1 MARAMDV
8 PPFLVEFDLRRRQ
21 GRLQRVGCVKHLK
34 QLLSVDQLQVCSFDF
49 VSRAFLGSARATF
62 ENERRW

>member
-21 GRLQRVGCVKHLK
+21 GRLRVGCVKHLK
-34 QLLSVDQLQVCSFDF
+34 QLLSVDQLQVQ
-49 VSRAFLGSARATF
+49 L
-62 ENERRW
+62 